1 MTGIESVATKIDAV
15 LDLVEIDRELR
26 EDVVWDASAEV
37 VVDSLDVVV
46 LEFEVEEDVSRKFD
60 VMESV

>member
-37 VVDSLDVVV
+37 VEDSLDVVV